1 MVGLC
6 RDDCGPPDDRGPPE
20 DGGPLED
27 VGSGGRLIAAVRIAT

>member
-27 VGSGGRLIAAVRIAT
+27 GGSGGRLIAAVGIAT

>member
-27 VGSGGRLIAAVRIAT
+27 VGSGGRLIAAVGIAT